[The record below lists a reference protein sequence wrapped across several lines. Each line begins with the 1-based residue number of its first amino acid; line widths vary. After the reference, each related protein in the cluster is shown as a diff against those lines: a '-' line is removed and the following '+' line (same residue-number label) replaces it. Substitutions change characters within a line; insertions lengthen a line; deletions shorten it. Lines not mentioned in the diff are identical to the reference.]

1 MYTYNLTKQFRKPQ
15 KLIIYTIIYILYIMT
30 TTPTVY
36 SDLSGILNVQQQYLT
51 DLSGLVV
58 GENALAAVN
67 KMSTIRTNLGATFD
81 AYKTAVPSADAVLD
95 NQMNMK
101 SIIDKENERLDAK
114 KQSVDNALYGQK
126 RMAKFSDSYSKKY
139 FAQIKIL
146 FIIIIVL
153 IIYLGL
159 TMLDSFIPFPSGV
172 FLFIMIV
179 ISIFAFFIIMYIVRD
194 INSRY
199 NMDFDK
205 LNLRA
210 PSKMEISGNLDGNI
224 SAGGG
229 GMLFCLGESC
239 CPAGNSNG
247 TIWNSAKQQCIS
259 LNITASSSST
269 SGFTLMSQA
278 SLLEPTQNVKGLV
291 NPYEPSE
298 INSYTKI

>member
-1 MYTYNLTKQFRKPQ
+1 
-15 KLIIYTIIYILYIMT
+15 
-30 TTPTVY
+30 
-36 SDLSGILNVQQQYLT
+36 
-51 DLSGLVV
+51 
-58 GENALAAVN
+58 
-67 KMSTIRTNLGATFD
+67 
-81 AYKTAVPSADAVLD
+81 
-95 NQMNMK
+95 
-101 SIIDKENERLDAK
+101 
-114 KQSVDNALYGQK
+114 
-126 RMAKFSDSYSKKY
+126 
-139 FAQIKIL
+139 
-146 FIIIIVL
+146 
-153 IIYLGL
+153 
-159 TMLDSFIPFPSGV
+159 
-172 FLFIMIV
+172 MIV

-229 GMLFCLGESC
+229 GMLFCIGESC
-239 CPAGNSNG
+239 CPDGNSNG
-247 TIWNSAKQQCIS
+247 TIWNSAKQQCVS
-259 LNITASSSST
+259 QNIAAAR